1 MRDKNMSKV
10 IVISSGAMVGE
21 DLDYFQTLP
30 AFKKYF
36 KHGAKITNVSSI
48 YPTVTFPAHAT
59 MMTGMYPDRHGVFS
73 NMQLIPGSDPVP
85 WQWDYSFLKCSDIF
99 REAKKSGKTTAAVM
113 WPVTAKNPA
122 IDFHIADYW
131 AQDEKDSNEAAFAR
145 TGTTPEV
152 MKIVKKNMHL
162 FQGSEREH
170 PQRDEFCMACAADI
184 IREFQPD
191 LMLMH
196 PANIDAV
203 RHDYGVFGPH
213 IQNAVNDLNRW
224 ILMIGQAL
232 EEADILEE
240 TNLFLVSDH
249 GQMDVQRNI
258 CLNVL
263 FAEMGWIRLDSEG
276 KIIDWDVY
284 CLSNGMS
291 ALIFLKNPA
300 DQRLYEEVY
309 KYLKDLMN
317 EGVYGFSEIYTEA
330 QARIGRRFGGQFS
343 FVIETDGYTAFGDD
357 YTRPL
362 VKPLT
367 NKDYRFGRATHGY
380 LPEKGPQP
388 ILLAKGPDIKE
399 NICLSGNHIVNEAP
413 TYAKILGFTLPDAD
427 GNVITE
433 ILR

>member
-1 MRDKNMSKV
+1 
-10 IVISSGAMVGE
+10 
-21 DLDYFQTLP
+21 
-30 AFKKYF
+30 
-36 KHGAKITNVSSI
+36 
-48 YPTVTFPAHAT
+48 
-59 MMTGMYPDRHGVFS
+59 
-73 NMQLIPGSDPVP
+73 
-85 WQWDYSFLKCSDIF
+85 
-99 REAKKSGKTTAAVM
+99 
-113 WPVTAKNPA
+113 
-122 IDFHIADYW
+122 
-131 AQDEKDSNEAAFAR
+131 
-145 TGTTPEV
+145 
-152 MKIVKKNMHL
+152 
-162 FQGSEREH
+162 
-170 PQRDEFCMACAADI
+170 
-184 IREFQPD
+184 
-191 LMLMH
+191 
-196 PANIDAV
+196 
-203 RHDYGVFGPH
+203 
-213 IQNAVNDLNRW
+213 
-224 ILMIGQAL
+224 
-232 EEADILEE
+232 
-240 TNLFLVSDH
+240 
-249 GQMDVQRNI
+249 MDVQRNI